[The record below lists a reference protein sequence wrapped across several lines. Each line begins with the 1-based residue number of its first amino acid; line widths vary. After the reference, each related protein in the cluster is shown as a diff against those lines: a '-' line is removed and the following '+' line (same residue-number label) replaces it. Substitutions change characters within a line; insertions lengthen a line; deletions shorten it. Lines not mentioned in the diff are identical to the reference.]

1 MPNWWVLVILDILVG
16 AILVIL
22 VGVILDILVGAIL
35 VLAILGILVDVILV
49 ILVDVILDMLEG
61 AILLGAIHTSG
72 CSPPP
77 SPPFSFLPPYWERPA
92 GDQAS
97 SQVRSASII
106 DHPTTTTRPTLIT
119 H

>member
-22 VGVILDILVGAIL
+22 V
-35 VLAILGILVDVILV
+35 
-49 ILVDVILDMLEG
+49 DVILDMLVG
-61 AILLGAIHTSG
+61 ALLVAAILLGAIHTSG

-106 DHPTTTTRPTLIT
+106 DHPTTTTLPTLIT

>member
-16 AILVIL
+16 AILVTLVGAILAIL
-22 VGVILDILVGAIL
+22 VGVILD
-35 VLAILGILVDVILV
+35 